1 MTINQER
8 IGDVLADNRSLIYIH
23 IINVINKVDSSALAR
38 ISWLDNPHI
47 LLALVLLQLLVM
59 IVEVAKFIRQD
70 VGVWAEVKG
79 RLAKSFLHA
88 DDVETESVFSGD
100 FITLREMVDLLI
112 LIQTFI
118 LV

>member
-70 VGVWAEVKG
+70 VGVWAEVEG

-100 FITLREMVDLLI
+100 FITLGEMVDLLI